1 MMPAPAAASR
11 ANSEIPPAVPLPS
24 PLCPTGRDLH
34 SALQLTAAG
43 SSSGERLF
51 SWRRRGRRVAYD
63 IAKALN
69 YLHAKGVVHM
79 DVVRALL
86 CTLWSIMCDAAVHAV
101 HAETYAM
108 HAWLCCV

>member
-1 MMPAPAAASR
+1 MMPAPAAASC
-11 ANSEIPPAVPLPS
+11 ATSETPPSVPLP
-24 PLCPTGRDLH
+24 PPPCPTGRDLH

-79 DVVRALL
+79 DVVRVPL
-86 CTLWSIMCDAAVHAV
+86 CTLWFMLCDAAVHA
-101 HAETYAM
+101 ETNAM
-108 HAWLCCV
+108 HAWLCCE